1 MQESIIKELD
11 ESYEQSRQARGNEK
25 EEKVLKNTESNIKY
39 MQMIMTIFSLQIL
52 TINILKKIPHP
63 MKTHHDIRYP

>member
-39 MQMIMTIFSLQIL
+39 MQMIMTTFSLQIL
-52 TINILKKIPHP
+52 IINILKKIPHP